1 MPTGLG
7 YLPDL
12 QRIVYNGN
20 PVEVRLGTRDAADL
34 KRLFRTRGPPHPALA
49 LAVGVQVEDE
59 SDAGGRLYRS
69 AARMLKEGRAAEGAA
84 AMAQAAKLLAAEENA
99 EHALQTQRAAQA
111 QLRLKMAEAAS
122 RGVLDLSFEGL
133 TSVPVAELAA
143 VAPALTSID
152 LKENQLVSLDPSSSS
167 DQKANERN
175 GAEPYLLACKK
186 LSFLSGTSHSIV
198 RPLCAIVVAKQN
210 LAHTHLPILASTRK
224 KKKKWCIRAR
234 LAVSRCSECQSA
246 AGAAPEQL
254 AAMPTPEAAP
264 ERESPRRDVLRR
276 AARDRRRGSHRIIRR
291 RPRYM
296 AAHATHGDRAR
307 RKLTQP
313 ELVSEP
319 HANTAACAVRIVPP
333 RRVVPVDEPALSR
346 CSG

>member
-49 LAVGVQVEDE
+49 MAVGVQVEDE

-210 LAHTHLPILASTRK
+210 LAHTHLLLMASTRK
-224 KKKKWCIRAR
+224 KKKMVHSR
-234 LAVSRCSECQSA
+234 LSGC
-246 AGAAPEQL
+246 
-254 AAMPTPEAAP
+254 
-264 ERESPRRDVLRR
+264 
-276 AARDRRRGSHRIIRR
+276 
-291 RPRYM
+291 
-296 AAHATHGDRAR
+296 
-307 RKLTQP
+307 
-313 ELVSEP
+313 
-319 HANTAACAVRIVPP
+319 VP
-333 RRVVPVDEPALSR
+333 LQ
-346 CSG
+346 